1 MGTLCF
7 LIFVS
12 VSPIMSN
19 LKSSMFKI
27 VSNSSLCLD
36 SEAMLRWNID
46 KLFFLVLC
54 LKEFISTQLQFMG
67 VILSSFFFEE

>member
-1 MGTLCF
+1 MRALCF

-19 LKSSMFKI
+19 LKSSMLKI
-27 VSNSSLCLD
+27 VSNSSFCLD
-36 SEAMLRWNID
+36 NEAMLRWNID

-54 LKEFISTQLQFMG
+54 LRVYIHIVT
-67 VILSSFFFEE
+67 I